1 MYRRVSIL
9 AALTLA
15 AVPLLGACQS
25 SSYSCSGGVCHV
37 TVKGAGQ
44 TLELNHNYLTVT
56 EISGDAMTVRIG
68 TSDTVTIARGQSSQ
82 VGPVTIKVT
91 SVDGDEVKFDLT

>member
-15 AVPLLGACQS
+15 AVPLLGACRGN
-25 SSYSCSGGVCHV
+25 SYSCSGGVCHV
-37 TVKGAGQ
+37 TVNGAGQ
-44 TLELNHNYLTVT
+44 TLELKDNYITVT
-56 EISGDAMTVRIG
+56 RISGDAMTVRMG
-68 TSDTVTIARGQSSQ
+68 TSGTVTIAEGQSSQ

-91 SVDGDEVKFDLT
+91 SVNGDEVKFDLT